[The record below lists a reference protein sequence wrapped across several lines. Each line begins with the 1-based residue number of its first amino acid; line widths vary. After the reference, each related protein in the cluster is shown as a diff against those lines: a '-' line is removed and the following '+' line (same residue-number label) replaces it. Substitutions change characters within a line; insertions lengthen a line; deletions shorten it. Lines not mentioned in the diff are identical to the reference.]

1 MRPYIE
7 ETVDIDLSKI
17 TAADMMS
24 EVGRLMKENPEAD
37 VFLDGDRKAIVLR
50 RPRR

>member
-1 MRPYIE
+1 MKPYVE
-7 ETVDIDLSKI
+7 ETVDIDLAKV
-17 TAADMMS
+17 TAVEMMA
-24 EVGRLMKENPEAD
+24 EVERLMKENPEAD